1 MSNKLT
7 HFKVGK
13 IVNTQGLKG
22 EVRVYPFT
30 DDINRFDEL
39 DVFYLDK
46 DFNTKWNVER
56 VRYKGNLV
64 IMKIK
69 DIDSIEKAERLR
81 DKFIYVSREDGREL
95 EEEEYF
101 IADMIGLDVF
111 TVDGEKVG
119 VFQLVIMN
127 LGMSIYEKFK
137 DENCPNPII
146 SDKMKELSKQ
156 YTHKGFLKKKEFE
169 EETLWTLYSL
179 QDGVTSVSPEK
190 YKNRGNGS
198 LRFIESFYNLK
209 GCNASK
215 LSKMTLQSGKANIVF
230 DGKYPVTESMV
241 KGEKYRVLTFNSSGN
256 IEDKPDNKY
265 VKCSEFF
272 FPGTFIHA
280 YIYL

>member
-46 DFNTKWNVER
+46 DFSTKWNVER

-81 DKFIYVSREDGREL
+81 DKFIYVSREDSRDL

-101 IADMIGLDVF
+101 IADMIGLEVF
-111 TVDGEKVG
+111 TLDGKKVG
-119 VFQLVIMN
+119 VLSDVLQYAANDVYVI
-127 LGMSIYEKFK
+127 
-137 DENCPNPII
+137 
-146 SDKMKELSKQ
+146 
-156 YTHKGFLKKKEFE
+156 
-169 EETLWTLYSL
+169 
-179 QDGVTSVSPEK
+179 
-190 YKNRGNGS
+190 
-198 LRFIESFYNLK
+198 
-209 GCNASK
+209 
-215 LSKMTLQSGKANIVF
+215 
-230 DGKYPVTESMV
+230 
-241 KGEKYRVLTFNSSGN
+241 KGEEK
-256 IEDKPDNKY
+256 E
-265 VKCSEFF
+265 
-272 FPGTFIHA
+272 
-280 YIYL
+280 YLIPAIMKFVPTIDMNERKMIIDPIKGMID

>member
-46 DFNTKWNVER
+46 DFSTKWNVER

-81 DKFIYVSREDGREL
+81 DKFIYVSREDSRDL

-101 IADMIGLDVF
+101 IADMIGLEVF
-111 TVDGEKVG
+111 TLAGEKVG
-119 VFQLVIMN
+119 VLSDVLQYAANDVYVI
-127 LGMSIYEKFK
+127 
-137 DENCPNPII
+137 
-146 SDKMKELSKQ
+146 
-156 YTHKGFLKKKEFE
+156 
-169 EETLWTLYSL
+169 
-179 QDGVTSVSPEK
+179 
-190 YKNRGNGS
+190 
-198 LRFIESFYNLK
+198 
-209 GCNASK
+209 
-215 LSKMTLQSGKANIVF
+215 
-230 DGKYPVTESMV
+230 
-241 KGEKYRVLTFNSSGN
+241 KGEEK
-256 IEDKPDNKY
+256 E
-265 VKCSEFF
+265 
-272 FPGTFIHA
+272 
-280 YIYL
+280 YLIPAIMKFVPTIDMNERKMIIDPIKGMLD